1 MSTTLAGL
9 YQRSPDTISPDDCV
23 LLAAE
28 RMRQRTVGC
37 LVAVDGANEP
47 IGIVTDR
54 DLVLRVLADGREP
67 SETRVRQAMTSE
79 VVVVTAGV
87 SMSSAVRL
95 MREGTFRRL
104 PVVDDRGRLIGILSL
119 DDVLMELARNLDE
132 VGSVLQQETPATAA
146 FRA

>member
-1 MSTTLAGL
+1 MSSTLLGL
-9 YQRSPDTISPDDCV
+9 YQRAPDTISPDDSV
-23 LLAAE
+23 VLAAE

-37 LVAVDGANEP
+37 LIVVDDANEP

-54 DLVLRVLADGREP
+54 DLVVRVLADGREP

-104 PVVDDRGRLIGILSL
+104 PVVDDRGHLIGILSL

-132 VGSVLQQETPATAA
+132 VGSVLQQETPAAAA

>member
-1 MSTTLAGL
+1 VV
-9 YQRSPDTISPDDCV
+9 DD
-23 LLAAE
+23 
-28 RMRQRTVGC
+28 
-37 LVAVDGANEP
+37 ANEP

-54 DLVLRVLADGREP
+54 DLVVRVLADGREP

-79 VVVVTAGV
+79 VVVATAGV

-104 PVVDDRGRLIGILSL
+104 PVVDDRGHLIGILSL

-132 VGSVLQQETPATAA
+132 VGSVLQQETPAAAA